1 MLLVYDYLI
10 FCHSNAVNRLKE
22 VSLRTPGKNVVLERL
37 TNLII
42 ACPGWV
48 FLSTCFVIL
57 LSTIVAIL
65 IPKDLSFTGFLGEND
80 PEIVEFNREFS
91 AFGTYSMLLLLL
103 EGADDEIARVLEVLR
118 ERLPEETAA
127 HSVLPAS
134 DPKWFMER
142 APWLWPDAIFES
154 VIRDV
159 RENGERPATL
169 NSVEIADRFI
179 EEFVKPTPNTALV
192 SIEIIASP
200 LDMSVGGEN
209 FLRIEKVTRGIVE
222 ELGVDVSVDFTGLSA
237 VGAQDQSAVVSRVII
252 LTPFTI
258 IGVLLLVYLIEPR
271 VSRVIV
277 AGIALGG
284 SVLMGLAV
292 VGMIQGRITLG
303 SAFFGLL
310 LLGLGIDFGIHLL
323 VALRDGRSHGLSP
336 DDSLRYAVDVSAE
349 PIVLGAV
356 SSALAFGVLTLIPNS
371 LTQDMG
377 LTAFFGVLLGM
388 VLMLTL
394 LPAGWLILERRHAH
408 HDAPAKLTIPG
419 LEGLVRFSIVCP
431 KRVLAFGVILA
442 VVGACG
448 IPRYK
453 TETDLEKIFS
463 NDVPALDV
471 ADRIQE
477 LFGVATTTYTAR
489 VESLAQAREWKESLE
504 QLPGIASVRSPTDV
518 LRGDMEERFAR
529 VEAVVEGYR
538 EGPGGNAD
546 GLYARLRVALEAGP
560 IVLETLPKWLSAGIV
575 SADGS
580 LALSIT
586 PEADSLDAEVLDRE
600 IRKIRS
606 VAPTA
611 TGVPVIVR
619 LATMGMVKYVPYMMP
634 MVFVVVT
641 LVLIAVFRDR
651 RLVLLALLPV
661 VVATSVTFGFYFWF
675 DLQFSIMTIVV
686 VPVILGLGVDDGIH
700 IVERIRRYGLLNAE
714 ELHEAVMGVGRPIF
728 LTTSTTCVS
737 FAALLFTNH
746 SGLESIAHFMLV
758 GIPLCFLTSVTML
771 PAAVKISID
780 RREKRESG

>member
-1 MLLVYDYLI
+1 MIALYSPILTP
-10 FCHSNAVNRLKE
+10 
-22 VSLRTPGKNVVLERL
+22 RTGSRSFTLHVPRKNSVLDRL

-42 ACPGWV
+42 ARPGRV
-48 FLSTCFVIL
+48 FLSTCSVIL
-57 LSTIVAIL
+57 VSLIVSIL

-80 PEIVEFNREFS
+80 PEIVEFNREFK
-91 AFGTYSMLLLLL
+91 AFGTYSMLLMLL
-103 EGADDEIARVLEVLR
+103 EGPDDEIAEVISVLAK
-118 ERLPEETAA
+118 RLPEETAA
-127 HSVLPAS
+127 NSVLPPS

-154 VIRDV
+154 VLRDV
-159 RENGERPATL
+159 QESRQRAATL
-169 NSVEIADRFI
+169 NSVEIADTFI
-179 EEFVKPTPNTALV
+179 ENLVKPTENTALL
-192 SIEIIASP
+192 SIELTSSP
-200 LDMSVGGEN
+200 LDMSVGGAN
-209 FLRIEKVTRGIVE
+209 FLEIEGVTKGILE
-222 ELGVDVSVDFTGLSA
+222 ELDVEVTAEFTGLSA
-237 VGAQDQSAVVSRVII
+237 VGAQDQSAVVSRIVI

-271 VSRVIV
+271 VSRVAV
-277 AGIALGG
+277 AGTALAG
-284 SVLMGLAV
+284 SVLMGLAI
-292 VGMIQGRITLG
+292 VGLIQGRITLG

-323 VALRDGRSHGLSP
+323 VALRDGRAHGLSS
-336 DDSLRYAVDVSAE
+336 DDSLRHAVDVSAE

-388 VLMLTL
+388 MLMLTL

-419 LEGLVRFSIVCP
+419 LEGLVRFSIAHP
-431 KRVLAFGVILA
+431 KGVLAFGVTLA
-442 VVGACG
+442 VIGACG

-471 ADRIQE
+471 ADHIQE
-477 LFGVATTTYTAR
+477 IFGLSTTTYTAR
-489 VESLAQAREWKESLE
+489 VENLEQAREWKESLLD
-504 QLPGIASVRSPTDV
+504 LPGIASVRSPTDV
-518 LRGDMEERFAR
+518 LRDDMVERLAA
-529 VEAVVEGYR
+529 VEAVVGDYPA
-538 EGPGGNAD
+538 GSGGKAD
-546 GLYARLRVALEAGP
+546 PLYERLRRALEAGP
-560 IVLETLPKWLSAGIV
+560 IALETLPEWITAGIV

-580 LALSIT
+580 LALSIA
-586 PEADSLDAEVLDRE
+586 PEEDSLDSEVLDKE

-611 TGVPVIVR
+611 TGVPIVVR

-634 MVFVVVT
+634 MVFVMVT
-641 LVLIAVFRDR
+641 LVLIVVFRDWR
-651 RLVLLALLPV
+651 TVLLALLPV

-675 DLQFSIMTIVV
+675 DMQFSIMTIVV

-700 IVERIRRYGLLNAE
+700 IVERIRRYKSPTVE

-737 FAALLFTNH
+737 FTALLFTSH

-771 PAAVKISID
+771 PAAVKLSID
-780 RREKRESG
+780 RRENRESG